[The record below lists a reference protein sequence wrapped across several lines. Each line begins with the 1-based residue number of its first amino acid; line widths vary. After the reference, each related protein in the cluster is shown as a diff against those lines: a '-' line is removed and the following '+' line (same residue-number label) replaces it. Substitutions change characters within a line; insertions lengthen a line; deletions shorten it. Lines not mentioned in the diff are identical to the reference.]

1 MRFGL
6 REVLREPGRFLLI
19 GVAVSLLIGLV
30 VVFSGIGTR
39 HVDDLNGAVARSSAD
54 LLVLASGAEGAVQA
68 SRVDRAD
75 IESLIALPEVLDAR
89 PVGEARVGGRIDGAL
104 YDLSLWGIG
113 PEGPGVAPVIE
124 GRAAARDGE
133 AVIDVADAHLGLE
146 LGSTFEVADTGERL
160 TVVGFTEGRRFASIP
175 TVVVTYAQWERTLD
189 AVFADADGVEP
200 ALIAIELAAGHT
212 PVDAIAAISD
222 LDLPIIAEVPEV
234 LAANLP
240 GVAGTRASFASATL
254 VALIAVSAVTG
265 LFFLLGLTYR
275 RKTYEVL
282 RALGA
287 PRGLLIRALIAQA
300 TVLVLGASLV
310 GGGLVM
316 IAAAL
321 APPRVP
327 LSFSAG
333 LLGQVTVTALLVTV
347 LSTLVAIRRLRR
359 IDPAGALVVDP

>member
-1 MRFGL
+1 MLLGL
-6 REVLREPGRFLLI
+6 REVLREPGRFVLI
-19 GVAVSLLIGLV
+19 GGAVSLLIGLV

-39 HVDDLNGAVARSSAD
+39 HVEDLNGAVARSSAD
-54 LLVLASGAEGAVQA
+54 LLVLAAGAEGAVQA

-75 IESLIALPEVLDAR
+75 IELLNGLREVRDAR
-89 PVGEARVGGRIDGAL
+89 PVGEARVGGLVDGVL
-104 YDLSLWGIG
+104 YDVSLWGVG
-113 PEGPGVAPVIE
+113 PGGPGVPLVVE
-124 GRAAARDGE
+124 GRAPARAGE

-146 LGSTFEVADTGERL
+146 LGSIFEVADTGEPL
-160 TVVGFTEGRRFASIP
+160 TVVGLTEGRRFASIP

-212 PVDAIAAISD
+212 PGEAIAAISD
-222 LDLPIIAEVPEV
+222 LDLPIVAEVPEV

-287 PRGLLIRALIAQA
+287 PRWLLVRALVTQA
-300 TVLVLGASLV
+300 TLLVFGASLV
-310 GGGLVM
+310 GGGIVM

-333 LLGQVTVTALLVTV
+333 LLGQVTVTSLLVTI

-359 IDPAGALVVDP
+359 IDPAGALVADP